1 MSATPLV
8 LGHRDGAAGG
18 LGDVWHEVD
27 SLAWLP
33 LAPRIVVQVGGGGDR
48 ALATETAR
56 SLVEFLETRRV
67 ADVEIVDAD
76 RVPAAS
82 LRVGCV
88 TSPGELV
95 VPADWF
101 ESHAL
106 VTIAAAAP
114 CAAARLAAGLD
125 AQAEAL
131 RRLGNPH
138 APSDLVYEAHR
149 LAASDL
155 VVVCG
160 RADFGVADSEAWW
173 AVGADAV
180 AVDATVVAAAGGEPD
195 ALPWLRALAR
205 HQTLPAPAALRGSL
219 PDIRG
224 HLAGAWR
231 SRRHAVGARLSASAA
246 AVRRD
251 ARMLRHNVHRIPN
264 FVRRRLARREA

>member
-82 LRVGCV
+82 WRVGCV

-106 VTIAAAAP
+106 VTIAAAHR
-114 CAAARLAAGLD
+114 ARPRVSRPGSTSRP
-125 AQAEAL
+125 
-131 RRLGNPH
+131 RRSATSGIRTP
-138 APSDLVYEAHR
+138 
-149 LAASDL
+149 
-155 VVVCG
+155 
-160 RADFGVADSEAWW
+160 RAISSTRPIGSRRPTWSSS
-173 AVGADAV
+173 
-180 AVDATVVAAAGGEPD
+180 VDARTSASPTRRRGGRSAPTPSRSTQPSGGGGWRARRASLASRARPPPD
-195 ALPWLRALAR
+195 AACSRGPPRF
-205 HQTLPAPAALRGSL
+205 AA
-219 PDIRG
+219 
-224 HLAGAWR
+224 
-231 SRRHAVGARLSASAA
+231 
-246 AVRRD
+246 
-251 ARMLRHNVHRIPN
+251 
-264 FVRRRLARREA
+264 